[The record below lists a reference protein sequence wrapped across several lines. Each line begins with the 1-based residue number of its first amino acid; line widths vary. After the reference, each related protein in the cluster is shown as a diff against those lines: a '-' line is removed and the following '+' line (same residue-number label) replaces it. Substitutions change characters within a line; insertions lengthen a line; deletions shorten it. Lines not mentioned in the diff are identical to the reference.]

1 MIRPFRS
8 ATRLVET
15 PPQAAG
21 ALPLAPATVEA
32 RGAAAPAGLSTNRR
46 RAPRRWRALV
56 VALGLGGLLFGSV
69 PRSAPAVWQPD
80 RGVTLEALTGDQAA
94 DGTTQRAFGMPFRV
108 ATITHGPSGRTVGL
122 QPLAL
127 LADAAVGAFVLGVLT
142 QVLTQWWQRRRGLT
156 GR

>member
-1 MIRPFRS
+1 VIRPFRS

-21 ALPLAPATVEA
+21 ALPLAPAAVEA

-127 LADAAVGAFVLGVLT
+127 LADAAVGAFVLAVLT